1 MAARTTG
8 LVVDVIVQV
17 IVIVRVLGFL
27 AAKERSDLHAIRKA
41 KG

>member
-8 LVVDVIVQV
+8 LVVGVRM
-17 IVIVRVLGFL
+17 IVIVRVLVFVVTE
-27 AAKERSDLHAIRKA
+27 ERSDLHAIRKA